1 MCARLSSTVYLWL
14 VVFCV
19 TSIESQ
25 KNIPLS
31 IGFLSPFNYPPNLY
45 AQIVRHTGRFQKI
58 RLTES
63 TELTGITMRHAV
75 LIFSLRQGGQPA
87 GLAFTVAIEEIN
99 ARSDILPNHQLVP
112 QVSTSNTENGLTI
125 QATFELITQKQIKGL
140 VGEYTSEATQMARC
154 HLKLYVIHV
163 TVNLYSPL
171 QRKTTQP
178 VSSRLKCIH
187 SILFFITFPLAA
199 TCAGCIIS
207 HKFHTRRL
215 RLFLTTRPSFPRFS
229 ASFRP

>member
-14 VVFCV
+14 VVIWV
-19 TSIESQ
+19 ISIESQ

-45 AQIVRHTGRFQKI
+45 AQIVRHTGRFSEI
-58 RLTES
+58 CLTES
-63 TELTGITMRHAV
+63 TETGITMRHAV

-112 QVSTSNTENGLTI
+112 QVSTSNTDNGLTI

-171 QRKTTQP
+171 QRTMT
-178 VSSRLKCIH
+178 
-187 SILFFITFPLAA
+187 
-199 TCAGCIIS
+199 
-207 HKFHTRRL
+207 
-215 RLFLTTRPSFPRFS
+215 
-229 ASFRP
+229 